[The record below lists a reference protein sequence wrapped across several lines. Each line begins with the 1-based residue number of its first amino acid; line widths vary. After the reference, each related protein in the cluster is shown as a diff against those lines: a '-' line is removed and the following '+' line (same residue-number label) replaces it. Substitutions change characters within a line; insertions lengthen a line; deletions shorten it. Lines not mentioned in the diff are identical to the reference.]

1 MEQFSEFEGR
11 IKDALDRISVSIE
24 KSKNVRE
31 DSTGIDHDARNT
43 ISELIAANKQLED
56 QLQKAKDSQ
65 EAYEILELRAQLDQ
79 LERDRQEET
88 KEMQRLYDQLALALN
103 NGDATVGEDA

>member
-1 MEQFSEFEGR
+1 MEQFLEFEGR

-24 KSKNVRE
+24 KSKNVQE
-31 DSTGIDHDARNT
+31 DSIGIDHDARNT
-43 ISELIAANKQLED
+43 ISELITANKKLED
-56 QLQKAKDSQ
+56 NLQKARDSQ
-65 EAYEILELRAQLDQ
+65 EANEILELRAQLTQ

-103 NGDATVGEDA
+103 NVDATVGEGA

>member
-1 MEQFSEFEGR
+1 
-11 IKDALDRISVSIE
+11 
-24 KSKNVRE
+24 
-31 DSTGIDHDARNT
+31 
-43 ISELIAANKQLED
+43 LED

-65 EAYEILELRAQLDQ
+65 EAYEILELRTQLDQ

>member
-24 KSKNVRE
+24 KSENVQE
-31 DSTGIDHDARNT
+31 DSTGIDHDARST

-56 QLQKAKDSQ
+56 QLQKARDSQ
-65 EAYEILELRAQLDQ
+65 ELNEILELREQFSQLK
-79 LERDRQEET
+79 RDRQEET

-103 NGDATVGEDA
+103 NGDASGGGGA